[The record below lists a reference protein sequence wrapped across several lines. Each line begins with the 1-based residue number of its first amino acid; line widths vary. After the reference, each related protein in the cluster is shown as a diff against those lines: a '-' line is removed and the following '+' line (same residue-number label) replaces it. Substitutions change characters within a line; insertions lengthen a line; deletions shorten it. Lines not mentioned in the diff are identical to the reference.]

1 MDDTTAISSRV
12 LDSLVGA
19 GLLTVDQ
26 LATVS
31 EQATSRRVS
40 PGVILAERGL
50 VSAADVASVLEHE
63 MGVPRVDLSSYA
75 PEDAALTLVPADIAR
90 ARRVLPLFDIE
101 GMLTVAIGDAMDVFM
116 LDELAVDLGMEL
128 EPVLAETA
136 AVEAAIDTYYGAGTS
151 AAGTS
156 EAEEEGAGISALS
169 SVVSAADELPPPPP
183 IAEVDDAPLFAA
195 SDFFDEHADGVVV
208 TPSVPV
214 APVAESTPDDVAPLP
229 PVETIEQMAEA
240 VPVSGPRAIDLDVLA
255 VADSRKIA
263 VLVTEILE
271 SAVAR
276 DASMIHLL
284 PYKDDFFLVFRVK
297 GGLEKVASAPLSL
310 QGALV
315 DGLKSFAKMSGVQ
328 SSRPA
333 LSRVRTRIA
342 DKDLVVT
349 VSAVPTIAG
358 QRLVVSLTPHK
369 PQPRGLGELGMSEAE
384 VRALHA
390 MVERGRGILL
400 VCAPVAAGASTT
412 YYALMAHAASI
423 GKTVYSVER
432 SVEYEIP
439 AVAQV
444 MVNTASPVPAAN
456 YLAAGLKQDTDVI
469 AIDGLRTVEDVHL
482 AVEAAGL
489 GKLVIATFPASDIAS
504 GVRRMLDLGVEPH
517 SLASALTLG
526 VAQRLVRINC
536 PNCAVEAPSD
546 ALARIPGVTADVV
559 NKTGTGCPN
568 CGKSGFRGAVGI
580 FEVLPFTEPVR
591 AKVATGSPGA
601 EIAAAADAAG
611 MRPLAASGLS
621 RVRTGAVSADELD
634 RVLRFS

>member
-1 MDDTTAISSRV
+1 MNDTNAISSRV

-26 LATVS
+26 LTSVS
-31 EQATSRRVS
+31 EQAASRGVG
-40 PGVILAERGL
+40 PGLVLAERGL

-75 PEDAALTLVPADIAR
+75 PEDTALAVVPADVAR
-90 ARRVLPLFDIE
+90 LRRVLPLFDIE

-116 LDELAVDLGMEL
+116 LDGLAAELGLEL
-128 EPVLAETA
+128 EPVLADAA
-136 AVEAAIDTYYGAGTS
+136 AVEGAIETYYGDDSS
-151 AAGTS
+151 APVADELEMPPGV
-156 EAEEEGAGISALS
+156 LPQ
-169 SVVSAADELPPPPP
+169 DELPPPPP
-183 IAEVDDAPLFAA
+183 VAEVDDDEPLFAA
-195 SDFFDEHADGVVV
+195 SDFFDEHSADSEA
-208 TPSVPV
+208 TPTVPV
-214 APVAESTPDDVAPLP
+214 APVAEMEPETLAAAVPA
-229 PVETIEQMAEA
+229 ETIEQMAESK
-240 VPVSGPRAIDLDVLA
+240 PVKGPKAIDLDVLA

-271 SAVAR
+271 QAVAR
-276 DASMIHLL
+276 EATKIHLL

-297 GGLEKVASAPLSL
+297 GGLEKAASAPLSM
-310 QGALV
+310 QAALV
-315 DGLKSFAKMSGVQ
+315 DGLKSFAKMSGTQ

-333 LSRVRTRIA
+333 LSRVRARIG

-358 QRLVVSLTPHK
+358 QRLVVSLAPQK
-369 PQPRGLGELGMSEAE
+369 PEPRGLAELGMSEAE
-384 VRALHA
+384 TRALHA

-412 YYALMAHAASI
+412 YYSLLSHAASI

-456 YLAAGLKQDTDVI
+456 YLAAGLKQDTDVV
-469 AIDGLRTVEDVHL
+469 AVDGLRTVEDVHL

-489 GKLVIATFPASDIAS
+489 GKLVIATFPAADIAS

-526 VAQRLVRINC
+526 VGQRLVRLNC
-536 PNCAVEAPSD
+536 PNCTVEAPSE
-546 ALARIPGVTADVV
+546 ALARIPGATGEIV

-568 CGKSGFRGAVGI
+568 CGKSGYRGAVGI

-591 AKVATGSPGA
+591 AKVATDSTRA
-601 EIAAAADAAG
+601 EIGAAADTAG
-611 MRPLAASGLS
+611 MRSLSASGLS
-621 RVRTGAVSADELD
+621 RVRTGAVSAEELD

>member
-1 MDDTTAISSRV
+1 MSDANTITSRV

-19 GLLTVDQ
+19 GLLTVEQ
-26 LATVS
+26 LASVT
-31 EQATSRRVS
+31 EQAAARGIG
-40 PGVILAERGL
+40 PGQVLVERGL
-50 VSAADVASVLEHE
+50 VSASDVASVLEHE

-75 PEDAALTLVPADIAR
+75 PEDAALALVPAAVAR
-90 ARRVLPLFDIE
+90 QRRVLPLFDIE

-116 LDELAVDLGMEL
+116 LDELAADLDMEL
-128 EPVLAETA
+128 EPVLTEAA
-136 AVEAAIDTYYGAGTS
+136 AVEAAIVTYYPEDGAVASVAETP
-151 AAGTS
+151 AAP
-156 EAEEEGAGISALS
+156 
-169 SVVSAADELPPPPP
+169 ADEMPPPPP
-183 IAEVDDAPLFAA
+183 VAEEVAETPMFAA
-195 SDFFDEHADGVVV
+195 SDFFDESAPDAVP
-208 TPSVPV
+208 TPMVPV
-214 APVAESTPDDVAPLP
+214 APVAEIEPAQAAPSAA
-229 PVETIEQMAEA
+229 VETLEQMAEA
-240 VPVSGPRAIDLDVLA
+240 APAKGPAAIDLDVLA

-263 VLVTEILE
+263 LLVTEILE
-271 SAVAR
+271 NAVAR

-284 PYKDDFFLVFRVK
+284 PYKEDFYLVYRVK
-297 GGLEKVASAPLSL
+297 GGLEKVASAPLSM

-358 QRLVVSLTPHK
+358 QRLVVSLAPHR
-369 PQPRGLGELGMSEAE
+369 PEPRGLADLGMSEAE

-400 VCAPVAAGASTT
+400 VSAPVAGGASTT
-412 YYALMAHAASI
+412 YYALLAHAASA

-469 AIDGLRTVEDVHL
+469 AVDGLRTVEDVHL

-489 GKLVIATFPASDIAS
+489 GKLVIATFPAADIAS

-526 VAQRLVRINC
+526 VGQRLVRLNC
-536 PNCAVEAPSD
+536 PNCSVEAPSD
-546 ALARIPGVTADVV
+546 ALARIPGVTADVA
-559 NKTGTGCPN
+559 NKTGAGCPN
-568 CGKSGFRGAVGI
+568 CGKTGFRGAVGI

-591 AKVATGSPGA
+591 AKVATGDSA
-601 EIAAAADAAG
+601 TEIAAAAVAAG
-611 MRPLAASGLS
+611 MRPLAQSGLA
-621 RVRTGAVSADELD
+621 RVRAGAVSADELD